1 MQKFRTLAA
10 FFLVEKQQPRREE
23 ERKKKNAK
31 YYGHFGAGARTPLG
45 PILDIRECQFR
56 MNHHNVMRVASSLP
70 LDKISGF
77 CHTLHRNPATK
88 KHL

>member
-23 ERKKKNAK
+23 EENAK

-45 PILDIRECQFR
+45 PMYDTRSPGLTFRSCPNKNIFEIDWTYFVIQLDLF
-56 MNHHNVMRVASSLP
+56 
-70 LDKISGF
+70 
-77 CHTLHRNPATK
+77 
-88 KHL
+88 